1 MYYAQRQQVVG
12 SGYAQ
17 QVQWVNVPLCKAC
30 GERVQVFL
38 TEEERFPI
46 LFWFKNLSFKR
57 RLLVSA
63 VLIGGCI
70 AIIVLFNAVMES
82 YFPWWGY

>member
-38 TEEERFPI
+38 SEEDKSLFVQWYNKLSGLGKTIFYFGLFAASLASMFLI
-46 LFWFKNLSFKR
+46 LY
-57 RLLVSA
+57 
-63 VLIGGCI
+63 
-70 AIIVLFNAVMES
+70 IVEQMFL
-82 YFPWWGY
+82 Y

>member
-17 QVQWVNVPLCKAC
+17 QVKWVNVPLCKAC

-38 TEEERFPI
+38 SEEDKSFFVQWYNKLSGLGKTI
-46 LFWFKNLSFKR
+46 FYLGLFVGSLAFMFLIIY
-57 RLLVSA
+57 LVEEMF
-63 VLIGGCI
+63 L
-70 AIIVLFNAVMES
+70 
-82 YFPWWGY
+82 Y